1 MAIVIIAAKLSKQK
15 KRAVFL
21 AEKEGIFFSKR
32 GQIIITYGTWKY
44 CMQGKSATF
53 WGHLID
59 PHTPCNM
66 PIFIFINFFLEI
78 YSISLYFLTYI
89 QKLSDVGENCKK

>member
-32 GQIIITYGTWKY
+32 GQIIITYGT
-44 CMQGKSATF
+44 
-53 WGHLID
+53 
-59 PHTPCNM
+59 
-66 PIFIFINFFLEI
+66 
-78 YSISLYFLTYI
+78 
-89 QKLSDVGENCKK
+89 